1 MEWSDYIKGGK
12 AVHLSGIFNKLNYRI
27 RKALFE
33 KSVQCSF
40 STSHCTLKSEESVAK
55 MHFLI
60 QTIATEIP
68 VAPEK
73 SAAVLKKDNP
83 TVSLLEKKEIY
94 LLPTVRMTNL
104 LHSEIDVIL
113 SETGIQMKA
122 FTNVLL
128 LTLY

>member
-1 MEWSDYIKGGK
+1 MGWSDYIKGGK

-33 KSVQCSF
+33 KSVKYSF
-40 STSHCTLKSEESVAK
+40 STSCCTLKSEGKSIAN

-68 VAPEK
+68 VVPEK
-73 SAAVLKKDNP
+73 SAAVLKNDNP

-113 SETGIQMKA
+113 SETGMDMKA
-122 FTNVLL
+122 FANVLL
-128 LTLY
+128 LIL

>member
-1 MEWSDYIKGGK
+1 
-12 AVHLSGIFNKLNYRI
+12 
-27 RKALFE
+27 
-33 KSVQCSF
+33 
-40 STSHCTLKSEESVAK
+40 

-60 QTIATEIP
+60 QTVATEIP

-113 SETGIQMKA
+113 SETGMEMKSLK
-122 FTNVLL
+122 NVLL
-128 LTLY
+128 LILY